1 MSETATPEAQP
12 NPEPAATAGG
22 MLREARES
30 MHVDIAVLAAMLK
43 VPEHKLLALE
53 ADRFEALP
61 DLTFARALA
70 ASVCRMLQIDPAP
83 VLAKFPQPAHGGVQ
97 RAPSAAPINAPY
109 RTARESSMAARTG
122 SVLQGRYIWLV
133 LAILLGA
140 VVLALLPNLERL
152 SSADA
157 PAPAPTAAASA
168 AAPVAS
174 EPASSA
180 VAAAPL
186 ADASAAAPMAV
197 ASAALAPAA
206 AASVPAAGMPVLRLA
221 AGKDSWVQVREA
233 GGKTLISR
241 TIKAGETVDLD
252 GQAPYKV
259 VVGNTE
265 GLTLSVRGQAFDFST
280 VTKTTTARFEL
291 N

>member
-1 MSETATPEAQP
+1 
-12 NPEPAATAGG
+12 

-70 ASVCRMLQIDPAP
+70 ASVCRTLQIDPAP
-83 VLAKFPQPAHGGVQ
+83 VLAKFPQPAHGGAQ

-122 SVLQGRYIWLV
+122 SVLQARYIWLV

-152 SSADA
+152 RLPSSDA
-157 PAPAPTAAASA
+157 PAP
-168 AAPVAS
+168 
-174 EPASSA
+174 
-180 VAAAPL
+180 
-186 ADASAAAPMAV
+186 V
-197 ASAALAPAA
+197 ASAPRPLVHWLMPALLCRPAQRA
-206 AASVPAAGMPVLRLA
+206 RLWVLLRRLRRLRLRHRCLLA
-221 AGKDSWVQVREA
+221 RPCCAWWPAKTAGCRCAKPV
-233 GGKTLISR
+233 
-241 TIKAGETVDLD
+241 
-252 GQAPYKV
+252 
-259 VVGNTE
+259 
-265 GLTLSVRGQAFDFST
+265 
-280 VTKTTTARFEL
+280 ARR
-291 N
+291 